1 MRRRMAVLLASLCV
15 AGCAAADPSAEPSV
29 NPGSP
34 SASVESSSV
43 PSPSPTPELTASAT
57 PMPSESAAP
66 RALFGT
72 WRTTLGGQPLS
83 LGITEST
90 YRIVRGSNA
99 AEGSVRVDGDQIE
112 FFGSSLCGG
121 TGTYRWMITDGSL
134 SFFPLEEPCPGRAEA
149 LLVRY
154 PDYAPPGGG

>member
-1 MRRRMAVLLASLCV
+1 MRRTLGALVIVTLV
-15 AGCAAADPSAEPSV
+15 AGCAATEVSPEPGAASPMADPTAAVTPTPTQEP
-29 NPGSP
+29 P
-34 SASVESSSV
+34 
-43 PSPSPTPELTASAT
+43 PSPTPMPTASAV
-57 PMPSESAAP
+57 P

-99 AEGSVRVDGDQIE
+99 ADGSVRVDGDQIE
-112 FFGSSLCGG
+112 FFGSTLCDG
-121 TGTYRWMITDGSL
+121 TGTYRWTITDGSL

-154 PDYAPPGGG
+154 ADYAPPGGG